1 MFGRRLKKNY
11 KLILKSVTCVNY
23 LEASQ
28 VALVV
33 KNLPANAGD
42 ISDVSSIP
50 GLGRSPENGIP
61 LQYPCLGNPMDRGA
75 WQVTVHNVTE
85 SDMTKHVPT
94 LINYLGLP
102 NGSAGKES
110 TCNAGELVFV
120 FEYFTTPKLNAL
132 KQPSLFVHDTGDWQ
146 HGRAQ
151 LA

>member
-11 KLILKSVTCVNY
+11 KLILKFVTCVNY

-42 ISDVSSIP
+42 LRDVSSIP
-50 GLGRSPENGIP
+50 GLGRSPGNGIP

-75 WQVTVHNVTE
+75 WQVTVNMVTE
-85 SDMTKHVPT
+85 SDMTEHAPT

-102 NGSAGKES
+102 DGSAGKES
-110 TCNAGELVFV
+110 TCNARELVFV
-120 FEYFTTPKLNAL
+120 SDYFTTQKLNAL
-132 KQPSLFVHDTGDWQ
+132 KQLSLICS
-146 HGRAQ
+146 
-151 LA
+151 